1 MQNFDIKLKSKPSN
15 SYRVARIMADF
26 DVKSEHCKE
35 TIQGHIDVD
44 MSDDWD
50 IGVIV
55 GPSGTGK
62 TTIAKELFP
71 NILFHDF
78 CYNGK
83 SVIDDMPENCS
94 VDEITK
100 MFYAVGFGSVPS
112 WLKPYNVLSNGEKMR
127 VDLANALLRNDNVAF
142 DEFTSVVDRNV
153 AKTCCI
159 AVEKAIRKQNKKFVA
174 ISCHYDILDYLK
186 PDWVFDTAKMQFFFG
201 KSLVHKEN
209 LKLENASEANGRN
222 LGDIII

>member
-1 MQNFDIKLKSKPSN
+1 M
-15 SYRVARIMADF
+15 
-26 DVKSEHCKE
+26 
-35 TIQGHIDVD
+35 
-44 MSDDWD
+44 
-50 IGVIV
+50 
-55 GPSGTGK
+55 
-62 TTIAKELFP
+62 
-71 NILFHDF
+71 
-78 CYNGK
+78 
-83 SVIDDMPENCS
+83 
-94 VDEITK
+94 
-100 MFYAVGFGSVPS
+100 
-112 WLKPYNVLSNGEKMR
+112 
-127 VDLANALLRNDNVAF
+127 ANALLRNDNVAF